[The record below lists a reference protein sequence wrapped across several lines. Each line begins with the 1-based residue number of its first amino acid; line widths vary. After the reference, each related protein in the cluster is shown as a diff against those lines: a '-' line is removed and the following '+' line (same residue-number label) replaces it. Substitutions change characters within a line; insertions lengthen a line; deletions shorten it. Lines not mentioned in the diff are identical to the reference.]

1 MLGKLLK
8 GTALVVV
15 GALVALTLTGFGVM
29 NMFTSWFQGSQ
40 VDRSQPVLLKSI
52 QDIRQ
57 FHAAVGNFEVLLD
70 IEDEAGWVP
79 GFIAGRRTLFVGAGT
94 VNSYVDFSGF
104 ADGDLKRSADGKSLT
119 IRLPQAKLDK
129 PNLNLDRSG
138 IYDQDR
144 GIIDRIADA
153 IETPEQEQFYKL
165 AETKMA
171 AAAQESELLKQATE
185 NTKSMLTGTFG
196 SVGIEV
202 KFIED
207 ASGS

>member
-15 GALVALTLTGFGVM
+15 GALVALTLTGFGVI

-40 VDRSQPVLLKSI
+40 VDRSQPVMLKSI
-52 QDIRQ
+52 QDIKQ

-94 VNSYVDFSGF
+94 VNAYVDFSGF
-104 ADGDLKRSADGKSLT
+104 ADGDLNLSPDGESLT
-119 IRLPQAKLDK
+119 IRLPEAKLDK
-129 PNLNLDRSG
+129 PNLNHDRSG

-144 GIIDRIADA
+144 GIIERIADA
-153 IETPEQEQFYKL
+153 IETPKQKQFFVM

-202 KFIED
+202 KFI
-207 ASGS
+207 

>member
-1 MLGKLLK
+1 MLGKLLR

-15 GALVALTLTGFGVM
+15 GALVALTLTGFGVI

-40 VDRSQPVLLKSI
+40 VDRSQPVMLKSI
-52 QDIRQ
+52 QDMRQ

-70 IEDEAGWVP
+70 IEDEAGWLP
-79 GFIAGRRTLFVGAGT
+79 EFIAGRRTLFVGAGT

-104 ADGDLKRSADGKSLT
+104 ADGDLNLSMDGKSLT
-119 IRLPQAKLDK
+119 IRLPEAKLDK

-144 GIIDRIADA
+144 GVIERIADA
-153 IETPEQEQFYKL
+153 IDTPEQKQFFMM

-185 NTKSMLTGTFG
+185 NTKSMLIGTFG
-196 SVGIEV
+196 SVGLEV
-202 KFIED
+202 NFI
-207 ASGS
+207 

>member
-15 GALVALTLTGFGVM
+15 GALVALTLTGFGVI

-40 VDRSQPVLLKSI
+40 VDRSQPVMLKSI
-52 QDIRQ
+52 QDIKQ

-94 VNSYVDFSGF
+94 VNAYVDFSGF
-104 ADGDLKRSADGKSLT
+104 ADGDLNLSPDGKSLT
-119 IRLPQAKLDK
+119 IRLPEAKLDK
-129 PNLNLDRSG
+129 PNLNHDRSG

-144 GIIDRIADA
+144 GIIERIADA
-153 IETPEQEQFYKL
+153 IETPKQKQFFVM

-185 NTKSMLTGTFG
+185 NTKSMLIGTFG

-202 KFIED
+202 KFI
-207 ASGS
+207 